1 MLNSLSALI
10 VTAGGKIFVVGFLG
24 CYGVIKDNKCVITIS
39 TLILVILFIITI
51 VSGAIGFSSSGKVR
65 SWE

>member
-51 VSGAIGFSSSGKVR
+51 LPLSVELLDFLLVEK
-65 SWE
+65 